1 MNPIQQ
7 MVMAM
12 RSGAN
17 PRQYIQQQAMQNP
30 QFRQVAKVMEGK
42 TPQQL
47 RQTVENM
54 AKERG
59 TTIEQLAQQMG
70 LPLR

>member
-1 MNPIQQ
+1 MNPMQQ
-7 MVMAM
+7 MIMAM
-12 RSGAN
+12 RNGAN
-17 PRQYIQQQAMQNP
+17 PQQYVQQQAMRNP
-30 QFRQVAKVMEGK
+30 QFRQVAQVMKGK

-59 TTIEQLAQQMG
+59 TTVEQLAQQLG
-70 LPLR
+70 LPIG